1 MKKIFLKMI
10 QNNRNSFI
18 ILTLI
23 CGIISFIGSILPY
36 LNGKFIDYLTI
47 GVTYKIILEMSLLIL
62 VLGLIN
68 VALYYVKQILI
79 AKIKMKSSFSIKMQ
93 IIEHLRNISIL
104 QFKKYDPSYL
114 NQRTEQDINDIVE
127 IIQQSCLMQYKSLA
141 CYLLF
146 IE

>member
-93 IIEHLRNISIL
+93 IIEHLRN
-104 QFKKYDPSYL
+104 DC
-114 NQRTEQDINDIVE
+114 R
-127 IIQQSCLMQYKSLA
+127 
-141 CYLLF
+141 
-146 IE
+146 

>member
-79 AKIKMKSSFSIKMQ
+79 AKIKMKSSFGCDFGK
-93 IIEHLRNISIL
+93 R
-104 QFKKYDPSYL
+104 P
-114 NQRTEQDINDIVE
+114 VWP
-127 IIQQSCLMQYKSLA
+127 C
-141 CYLLF
+141 CV
-146 IE
+146 

>member
-1 MKKIFLKMI
+1 MNLINQSIVVNEKIFLKMI

-79 AKIKMKSSFSIKMQ
+79 AKIKN
-93 IIEHLRNISIL
+93 E
-104 QFKKYDPSYL
+104 
-114 NQRTEQDINDIVE
+114 IV
-127 IIQQSCLMQYKSLA
+127 IFDKNA
-141 CYLLF
+141 NN
-146 IE
+146 